1 MNRALVDDTL
11 RSKLGEF
18 QTQTELYDK
27 DGHVVGVIT
36 PPPAND
42 ATLYDYI
49 AAQTSDEE
57 LERRKKEPDGK
68 TTAEVLEYLAA
79 MGAEQ

>member
-1 MNRALVDDTL
+1 MNRAVADDTL

-27 DGHVVGVIT
+27 EGHVLGIFT
-36 PPPAND
+36 PAPVND

-49 AAQTSDEE
+49 EAQISDKE
-57 LERRKKEPDGK
+57 LERRKKEPGGK
-68 TTAEVLEYLAA
+68 TTTELLEYLQ
-79 MGAEQ
+79 GL